1 MADGNK
7 YSGYTHLH
15 NDHLV
20 PGADPVE
27 HGGLGM
33 FVKNALVERRDV
45 WWGGGKECVV
55 GRRKEC
61 MVGRR
66 KGVYGGEEERSV

>member
-55 GRRKEC
+55 GRRK
-61 MVGRR
+61 
-66 KGVYGGEEERSV
+66 GVCGGEEERSV